1 MRRFFEV
8 VTCFWQDGQVRGPRL
23 STLDPKMINFG
34 AKMINFGAEM
44 IRGICDTLDNLDHLD
59 HPQGRRTL
67 NG

>member
-1 MRRFFEV
+1 
-8 VTCFWQDGQVRGPRL
+8 
-23 STLDPKMINFG
+23 MINFG